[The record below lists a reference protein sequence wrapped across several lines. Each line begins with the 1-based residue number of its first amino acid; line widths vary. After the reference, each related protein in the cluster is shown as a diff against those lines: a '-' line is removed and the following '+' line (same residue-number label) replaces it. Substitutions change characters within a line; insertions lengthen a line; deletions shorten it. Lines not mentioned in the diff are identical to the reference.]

1 MTLQLR
7 ADTYFCIANHR
18 VVLLDLK
25 ADRYF
30 GLPLKADAAFQK
42 LAAGHH
48 MDEADLEALEP
59 FVRNGLLQAGSE
71 KVNEP
76 KRPPLVAPT
85 SSAVD
90 AVSGS
95 GGLLPMIEAVAIRLR
110 ATKSLKRHSL
120 HAAITDIQQR
130 KASQASQNN
139 PSYDMIAPTL
149 GAFLLTRRLMPTHDR
164 CLPWSIAMAD
174 YLSRR
179 RCFPD
184 LVIGVKMK
192 PFAAHAWIQLEDR
205 VLSDR
210 LDEVLPYTPILVV

>member
-18 VVLLDLK
+18 VALLDLK

-30 GLPLKADAAFQK
+30 CLPLTADIAFQK
-42 LAAGHH
+42 LASGQH
-48 MDEADLEALEP
+48 MDGADLEALEP
-59 FVRNGLLQAGSE
+59 FVRNGLLQDGPDG
-71 KVNEP
+71 VTEP
-76 KRPPLVAPT
+76 RRPPLVAPI

-90 AVSGS
+90 AVSS
-95 GGLLPMIEAVAIRLR
+95 HGGILPMVEAVAIRLR
-110 ATKSLKRHSL
+110 ASKSLKRRSL
-120 HAAITDIQQR
+120 HAVITDIRQR
-130 KASQASQNN
+130 KATSASETRL
-139 PSYDMIAPTL
+139 SYDMIGPSLA
-149 GAFLLTRRLMPTHDR
+149 AFLQTRRLMPTHDR

-192 PFAAHAWIQLEDR
+192 PFAAHAWVQLEGR